1 MIESLLKR
9 NAAMFF
15 DSGISFKTLSIKVAD
30 KTLNINIR

>member
-9 NAAMFF
+9 NAAITKH
-15 DSGISFKTLSIKVAD
+15 SGISFKTLSIKVAD